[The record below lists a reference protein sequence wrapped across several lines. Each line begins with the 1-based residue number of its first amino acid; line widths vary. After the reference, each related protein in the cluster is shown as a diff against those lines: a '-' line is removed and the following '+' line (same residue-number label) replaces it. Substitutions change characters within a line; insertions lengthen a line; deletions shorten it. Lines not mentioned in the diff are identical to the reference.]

1 MKKYHVHFK
10 GGSYGNFLILM
21 LSNTKFDLQSK
32 ATDYHYPF
40 NNENKWHR
48 SHSEVVQIHP
58 NNIKIAYDESDIDL
72 IFRLKWS
79 KTAQDLQI
87 QMEKWNGKSVDDT
100 TKKIVT
106 ASWYRLHLYQDR
118 EYWNRP
124 TRNTFFINFKTFW
137 LPKEQYIGAWQRI
150 FTGLNLPFDQAHCE
164 SLYEHFNKTQA
175 VFLQNKTDWISHSI
189 DLCNAYMEKPN
200 FDTQKYA
207 NSTDYMIDL
216 LTTSAQPATAST
228 GNAYP

>member
-79 KTAQDLQI
+79 KTAQDLQV

-106 ASWYRLHLYQDR
+106 ASWYKLHLYQDR

-164 SLYEHFNKTQA
+164 SLYEHFNRTQA
-175 VFLQNKTDWISHSI
+175 VFLQNKTDWILQSI
-189 DLCNAYMEKPN
+189 NLCNAYMKKPN
-200 FDTQKYA
+200 FDAKKYA

-228 GNAYP
+228 GNE

>member
-1 MKKYHVHFK
+1 MKRFYVHFK

-21 LSNTKFDLQSK
+21 LSNTKFDLQST

-40 NNENKWHR
+40 NFNKWQR
-48 SHSEVVQIHP
+48 SHNDVVPSRP
-58 NNIKIAYDESDIDL
+58 NNIKIAYDKSDIDL

-79 KTAQDLQI
+79 KTAKDLKEQI
-87 QMEKWNGKSVDDT
+87 KKWNGKSVDAD

-106 ASWYRLHLYQDR
+106 ASWYKLHLYEQH
-118 EYWNRP
+118 EHWHRP

-137 LPKEQYIGAWQRI
+137 LSKDKYVDAWQRI
-150 FTGLNLPFDQAHCE
+150 FAGLNLSFDQAHCE
-164 SLYEHFNKTQA
+164 SLQEHFNKTQA
-175 VFLQNKTDWISHSI
+175 VFLRNKNDWISKSI
-189 DLCNAYMEKPN
+189 DLCNAYMKEPT

-216 LTTSAQPATAST
+216 LTTSAQPATAPT
-228 GNAYP
+228 GNGLP